1 MAQVKY
7 WQDGAAVGWNKIQHV
22 NVEWLWSLS
31 TAQQCHCQCRPNS
44 TCTRARSLYFLRIWI
59 WTNTFPVSARPA
71 PITFVNSGGRLTLIR
86 RRHSFT
92 PSWCRMSII
101 AMRSSPR
108 LRRQQ
113 QTGYNECETLLHE
126 SSATPRSLIRDY
138 HDWCTKSYTYG
149 LRAFA
154 VAVWRCLTLCQM
166 IYEIRLTDKRPRD
179 KRKATGQKATD
190 ERPQNKRP
198 LRQKTTGQKA
208 TERNVMERLLSNSL

>member
-92 PSWCRMSII
+92 PSWCRVSII
-101 AMRSSPR
+101 AMQSLLR

-113 QTGYNECETLLHE
+113 RQATTSVKRCCTSHQWHQEVWPGTVTTDAPGVTLAGHSRASKLKVKVKVKAVY
-126 SSATPRSLIRDY
+126 SS
-138 HDWCTKSYTYG
+138 
-149 LRAFA
+149 
-154 VAVWRCLTLCQM
+154 
-166 IYEIRLTDKRPRD
+166 
-179 KRKATGQKATD
+179 
-190 ERPQNKRP
+190 
-198 LRQKTTGQKA
+198 
-208 TERNVMERLLSNSL
+208 